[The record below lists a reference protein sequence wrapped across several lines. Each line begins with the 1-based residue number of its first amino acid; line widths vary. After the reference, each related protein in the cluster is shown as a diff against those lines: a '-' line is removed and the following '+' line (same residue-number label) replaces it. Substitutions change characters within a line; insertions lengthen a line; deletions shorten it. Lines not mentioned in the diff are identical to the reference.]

1 MRDYD
6 KLVVAIMQP
15 AASAWFF
22 CLRAVRHDQ
31 LLRERGLTGSR
42 GWLRPVGLALRAGN
56 VLARCWRSAFTH
68 AATRCYA
75 KGLARHY
82 GPCGLAYSR
91 LTGETASVQLARF
104 QKQEG
109 RVRFYLHDQRVLD
122 FSDGDSFLDCG
133 CGPGQNVVELR
144 RAFPASPVKAFDW
157 SNPAVAMILE
167 RLSGDPLVA
176 VEHGDLLDPTYLAGY
191 PDDSVDH
198 VLISHVMGFLL
209 RSSVDETRAARQHIV
224 DELIRIARRTIL
236 VLDRIELGRQMSI
249 EIEQRDRGVVHDDL
263 TRYFERHSAKG
274 QLYIM
279 QSPVDA
285 ALIFKM
291 TDASDK

>member
-1 MRDYD
+1 
-6 KLVVAIMQP
+6 MQP

-31 LLRERGLTGSR
+31 LLRQRGLTGSH
-42 GWLRPVGLALRAGN
+42 GWLRPFGLAMRAGN
-56 VLARCWRSAFTH
+56 ALARCWRSAFTR
-68 AATRCYA
+68 AAARCYA
-75 KGLARHY
+75 KALARHY
-82 GPCGLAYSR
+82 GPSGLAYSR
-91 LTGETASVQLARF
+91 LTGETGLEQLARF
-104 QKQEG
+104 EKQEG
-109 RVRFYLHDQRVLD
+109 RIRFYLHDQRVLD
-122 FSDGDSFLDCG
+122 FSNGDIFLDCG

-157 SNPAVAMILE
+157 SRPALTMIRE
-167 RLSGDPLVA
+167 CLSGDPLVA
-176 VEHGDLLDPTYLAGY
+176 VEQGDLLDPTYLAGY

-209 RSSVDETRAARQHIV
+209 RCSVDETRATRQHIV
-224 DELIRIARRTIL
+224 DELVRIARRTVLI
-236 VLDRIELGRQMSI
+236 LDRIELGRQMSI
-249 EIEQRDRGVVHDDL
+249 EIEQRDRGVIHDDL

-285 ALIFKM
+285 ALIFKVA
-291 TDASDK
+291 DA